1 MPLHL
6 RLRLGWAFG
15 AKPIIDAMERM
26 RAPFNVAKPAQAA
39 GVAAVRDH
47 AHIAK
52 AQAHNVKWKGIAL
65 QRLRGLGL
73 KVRDSAG
80 NFLLPEFPTAPGRT
94 AADADAFLKSKGI
107 IVRRVDGYGLPNY
120 LRVTIGDE
128 EDMTAVLDVLT
139 TFMKGRHA

>member
-1 MPLHL
+1 M
-6 RLRLGWAFG
+6 
-15 AKPIIDAMERM
+15 
-26 RAPFNVAKPAQAA
+26 
-39 GVAAVRDH
+39 RDH